1 MADPSSAAPAT
12 AALAV
17 TVAAPDFPGVTAAAT
32 VVVVLV
38 TAPPTSLATVV
49 VALTAE
55 APAVLVAFTA
65 AQQQNKKQDT
75 NLQENAT
82 KATPGKPHKTQAA
95 HMGCHECPLRLLSV
109 FAVSMLVCKRTYYSS
124 WLFDQSRK
132 SYSSWLAY
140 AHVPLLLNAH
150 SNRAAATDAEVN
162 DAADQAA

>member
-12 AALAV
+12 AALVV

-65 AQQQNKKQDT
+65 AQQQNKKQDA

-82 KATPGKPHKTQAA
+82 KATPGTLHETQAA
-95 HMGCHECPLRLLSV
+95 HQLGCR
-109 FAVSMLVCKRTYYSS
+109 KR
-124 WLFDQSRK
+124 
-132 SYSSWLAY
+132 
-140 AHVPLLLNAH
+140 PLLTSQRVCSFHGGLQTHVLFKLA
-150 SNRAAATDAEVN
+150 V
-162 DAADQAA
+162 